1 MFILLLLQ
9 VTGALI
15 LYGFDSAL
23 QNQTNMKE
31 EVYMY
36 KKEVKQLKKGKKKKS
51 QIFLIKI
58 NYFKKIF

>member
-1 MFILLLLQ
+1 MQ
-9 VTGALI
+9 
-15 LYGFDSAL
+15 
-23 QNQTNMKE
+23 
-31 EVYMY
+31 